1 MYTTFIHDF
10 LQDLDLSFDAIIGYL
25 VGDITGINNGI
36 PKRTEAL
43 RASALPKDFD
53 REDVKIKTL
62 RERLGTVTMEELER
76 AESVCRVFRQ
86 QTKISMWDVVKR
98 VAPVIRDCLSSA
110 KVSNGGGAFAKD
122 TDDGSKEK
130 EIAAQTGGNPIPYSL
145 ESYATLNCLLCYMHE
160 CRFHRKSISA
170 NYETLVPPTTPIL
183 TMFPYSK

>member
-170 NYETLVPPTTPIL
+170 NYEALVPRPL
-183 TMFPYSK
+183 LY